1 MNDSK
6 KTNDK
11 VRKKVGTIVDEDGV
25 ILGGIYEGDKI
36 VVPKQQEYQNR
47 YITNIQKK

>member
-25 ILGGIYEGDKI
+25 ILGGIYE
-36 VVPKQQEYQNR
+36 PPYL
-47 YITNIQKK
+47 TFTL